1 MNPRF
6 TLTPER
12 HLFARSV
19 MNTACLAVCICAGR
33 RPEQVAAEI
42 TSRAIA
48 ALRSKT
54 STTARP

>member
-19 MNTACLAVCICAGR
+19 INTACLAVALCAGR
-33 RPEQVAAEI
+33 RPEEVAAEVAA
-42 TSRAIA
+42 RAIRS
-48 ALRSKT
+48 LREKGGT
-54 STTARP
+54 RP